1 VSEPGAPV
9 TDSVAPP
16 VVRQPAPPPKCP
28 ACEKVLVRY
37 RLDGYPVPPGET
49 FGGDEIDAH
58 HELEDDLRSLVNAQ
72 SVYIVE
78 LVDHLKTHDCEQ
90 VLRPVGVKRVEEIDR
105 LRQKVGIEPPKRA
118 R

>member
-9 TDSVAPP
+9 TDTVAPP
-16 VVRQPAPPPKCP
+16 IVRRPDPPPACS
-28 ACEKVLVRY
+28 ACEADPSGGRVLT
-37 RLDGYPVPPGET
+37 L
-49 FGGDEIDAH
+49 H